1 MRDYKG
7 EEILVIPREL
17 FEDLG
22 DFQGIETD
30 VVRYLEA
37 ILDPAN
43 NFFMD
48 RGEAEEDPSFKQII
62 PYALFHHEGKYLH
75 YTRGKSGGESRLHA
89 QGSVGIGGHINPVDE
104 RTDPLGR
111 ETYLAGVE
119 REIDEE
125 LIITAGHKNQIVA
138 LLNDDSN
145 SVGKVH
151 LGVVHLFELES
162 DQVTSGEDALSIP
175 SWKPGRSSAWIRSCN
190 LAIACPPRERSPK
203 APLLVD
209 APFDPLRKNTAAM
222 LIDFSND
229 FFAAESLGPRG
240 RDF

>member
-1 MRDYKG
+1 MKANSKGILGQRMDTLPRSCQTGPMRDYKG

-162 DQVTSGEDALSIP
+162 DQVTSGEDAL
-175 SWKPGRSSAWIRSCN
+175 AN
-190 LAIACPPRERSPK
+190 LAFQTVADLKGALHPK
-203 APLLVD
+203 LETWSQFCVD
-209 APFDPLRKNTAAM
+209 Q
-222 LIDFSND
+222 IV
-229 FFAAESLGPRG
+229 
-240 RDF
+240 